1 MKRLSF
7 VLVLLMLLTACLVA
21 VGCGEDEPETSTTAA
36 STATTA
42 GPTQTTAATTS
53 GPDTTAATGPK
64 SGGTLRVILSPDL
77 QNAGG
82 LPWELWGSQMMA
94 GQFILESLFVG
105 TPTGDFEPG
114 LAKAYTLA
122 DDLMSI
128 TIELNQGIKFHD
140 GSDFNAD
147 VVKWNLDHYMAAGM
161 APSFK
166 AVTVVD
172 PYTVKVDF
180 NFWANTNLVSL
191 RDGLW
196 IISMENYEKNGEEY
210 ARANPCGTG
219 PFKFVS
225 FENAVKMEMTKN
237 ADYWQEGKPYLD
249 AVEILFVVDEM
260 TKSAMLQ
267 AGEADCIGN
276 QGLNKSA
283 KDLQDAGFLIETS
296 LPECWAIQPDAGNA
310 DSPYA
315 DQKVREAVEYAIDRE
330 ALAVAFG
337 YGFWEAAD
345 QIPGPDASIY
355 NPNPPL
361 VRNYDPEK
369 AKQLLAE
376 AGYPDGFKTTLVMLQ
391 FANHDQVVAVQA
403 MLAAVGID
411 AELVIPEGPIK
422 FNEATNTMHNILAWS
437 PVDALSGS
445 WNQGFWYSFMF
456 EGSGNKNWLR
466 SPEWVA
472 LFEASRA
479 APKEEVELD
488 SGGDRPVDQRGLGHP
503 CHPGRQRLG
512 PCYLCDGRRLVQ
524 QVLQPVDQA
533 VEHLARQVIDARLPT
548 EHSARAG

>member
-1 MKRLSF
+1 MKRLSIALA
-7 VLVLLMLLTACLVA
+7 VLMLFTVCLVA
-21 VGCGEDEPETSTTAA
+21 AGCGADETTTTTAA
-36 STATTA
+36 QPATTAPPTTGPATTATTA
-42 GPTQTTAATTS
+42 ATAPASTDTS
-53 GPDTTAATGPK
+53 AAAGPK

-82 LPWELWGSQMMA
+82 LPWELWGPQMMA

-105 TPTGDFEPG
+105 TPKGDFEPG
-114 LAKAYTLA
+114 LAKEYKLA
-122 DDLMSI
+122 DDLSSI
-128 TIELNQGIKFHD
+128 TITLNQGIKFHD

-147 VVKWNLDHYMAAGM
+147 VVKWNFEQYMKAGQ

-172 PYTVKVDF
+172 PYTIKVDF
-180 NFWANTNLVSL
+180 NFWANTNLVSF

-196 IISMENYEKNGEEY
+196 IISEQNYEKNGEEY

-237 ADYWQEGKPYLD
+237 ENYWQAGKPYLD
-249 AVEILFVVDEM
+249 AVEILFVQDEQ

-283 KDLQDAGFLIETS
+283 KDLKDAGFVIETWK
-296 LPECWAIQPDAGNA
+296 PECWAIQPDAGNA
-310 DSPYA
+310 DSPYK
-315 DQKVREAVEYAIDRE
+315 DQKVREAVEYAIDRQ
-330 ALAVAFG
+330 ALADAFG
-337 YGFWEAAD
+337 YGFWEAVD

-369 AKQLLAE
+369 AKQLLTE
-376 AGYPDGFKTTLVMLQ
+376 AGYPNGFKTSLVMLQ
-391 FANHDQVVAVQA
+391 FANQDQVVAVQA
-403 MLAAVGID
+403 MLAEVGID

-466 SPEWVA
+466 SPEWVE
-472 LFEASRA
+472 LYNKSRA
-479 APKEEVELD
+479 APKEEIAL
-488 SGGDRPVDQRGLGHP
+488 
-503 CHPGRQRLG
+503 
-512 PCYLCDGRRLVQ
+512 
-524 QVLQPVDQA
+524 DQA
-533 VEHLARQVIDARLPT
+533 VTDQWTKEASVIPVTRGGNGWAHATYVMDGGWFSRSFSPWIKPWNIWLDK
-548 EHSARAG
+548 